1 MKNIRRLGSSVLIA
15 SAFSALAS
23 PASAQYFGRNKVQY
37 EHFDF
42 RVLET
47 PHFRLHFYPEE
58 EEPAR
63 DMGRM
68 AERWDARLS
77 GIFNHQLTNR
87 KPILLYANQPDFQ
100 QTNAVTEQLTEGTG
114 GITESL
120 RDRLIMPLTGVYRDN
135 DHVLGHEMVHEFQYD
150 IAHDPK
156 SSGPGGRGAGID
168 QLPLWMIEGT
178 AEYLSLGRDDPNTAM
193 WMRDAV
199 LRNKLPT
206 IKQLTN
212 DTRFFPYRYGEALWA
227 YVGGKYGDKAVVDV
241 YKAALRMGFDPG
253 IKKALGISSDSL
265 SKEWI
270 AATKAA
276 YAPIISSRTVPQ
288 QIGEPLLPVKNDG
301 ESSLSPVISPDG
313 KYVAFFA
320 ARGLFGY
327 DLYLAD
333 ALTGKSIKR
342 LADVSTSTEFDA
354 LSFISSAGTWSPDG
368 RKFAFIVYQKGN
380 QEIATLDV
388 ASRNVERQIAVPGV
402 GAIQNPEWSPDGNS
416 IAFSGTDGGV
426 SDLYVYDMRSHTAKQ
441 LTHDRFADIQ
451 PAWSPDGRSLVFST
465 DRSSGT
471 NFSSMTHGPMR
482 LAVIDV
488 ASGAIRPIDVF
499 STGKHINPRY
509 TPDGTAIYFV
519 SDRSGVSDLYRVS
532 LNGGAV
538 SQITNIATGVS
549 GITDL
554 SPAYSVSPTTGRIVF
569 SVFERQG
576 YGVYA
581 LNPDRAVGTTV
592 QGTETVAGLLPPASA
607 LTSSAVTQYL
617 ADASTGLPPDGGF
630 KVSPYHA
637 SLALAAAGQP
647 TAGIATGSGGTYV
660 GGGTS
665 FYFTDILGN
674 RNLGVGV
681 QATGTLKDIGGEV
694 MYQSLEH
701 RFNWAI
707 DAAHSPY
714 ASSFA
719 QASATTVSTG
729 GQQFQGEL
737 IQQFTQRVFVDQV
750 TLITQYPFSTI
761 RRAEFSLGATH
772 LGFNTHVDEL
782 VVVGNQ
788 VVQQNSFDTT
798 SAPSIKYGQAAA
810 AFVGDNSFFGFTS
823 PITGWR
829 YRFEVAPTFGDLQ
842 FESAIADMRKYFFS
856 RPVTFAV
863 RGMHLGRYGTDA
875 ESNELTPLFVGDPS
889 IVRGYSAE
897 SFDPVECTTSQ
908 SNPNACPEFDRLVGS
923 RLLAASAELRIP
935 VLGTDR
941 LGLIRSPLPVEISP
955 FVDAGV
961 AWSRGDNPSFE
972 FARSSSSRIP
982 VFSAGLSAR
991 MNLFGY
997 AVIEAYYAHPFQR
1010 PSKNWVFGFQLA
1022 PGW

>member
-1 MKNIRRLGSSVLIA
+1 MKNILRFASALLLATILSPLIA
-15 SAFSALAS
+15 

-58 EEPAR
+58 EQPAR

-77 GIFNHQLTNR
+77 TIFNHQLTNR

-150 IAHDPK
+150 IAHDPR
-156 SSGPGGRGAGID
+156 STGPGGRGGGID

-227 YVGGKYGDKAVVDV
+227 YVGGKYGDRAVVDV
-241 YKAALRMGFDPG
+241 YKAALKAGFDPG
-253 IKKALGISSDSL
+253 IRKALGISSDSL

-276 YAPIISSRTVPQ
+276 YAPIIASRTVPQ
-288 QIGEPLLPVKNDG
+288 QVGEPLLPVKEDG
-301 ESSLSPVISPDG
+301 ESNLSPVISPDG

-380 QEIATLDV
+380 QEIAILDV

-402 GAIQNPEWSPDGNS
+402 GAIQNPEWSPDGNR

-426 SDLYVYDMRSHTAKQ
+426 SDLYVYDIPSHKAKQ

-465 DRSSGT
+465 DRNSGT
-471 NFSSMTHGPMR
+471 DFSTMTHGPMR
-482 LAVIDV
+482 LAIIDV
-488 ASGAIRPIDVF
+488 ASGAITPISVF

-538 SQITNIATGVS
+538 SQITNVATGVS

-581 LNPDRAVGTTV
+581 LNPDRAVGTAV
-592 QGTETVAGLLPPASA
+592 QGTESVAGLLPPASA
-607 LTSSAVTQYL
+607 LSSSTVVQYL
-617 ADASTGLPPDGGF
+617 ADATTGLPSDGAF

-637 SLALAAAGQP
+637 TLALAAAGQP
-647 TAGIATGSGGTYV
+647 TAGIATGNGGTYV

-674 RNLGVGV
+674 RNLGIGV

-694 MYQSLEH
+694 MYQNLEH

-719 QASATTVSTG
+719 QASPTTVTSG

-737 IQQFTQRVFVDQV
+737 IQQFTQRVFVDQL

-761 RRAEFSLGATH
+761 RRAEFSVGATR

-788 VVQQNSFDTT
+788 VVQENSFDTT

-810 AFVGDNSFFGFTS
+810 ALVGDNSFFGFTS

-842 FESAIADMRKYFFS
+842 FESALADMRKYFFAK
-856 RPVTFAV
+856 PVTFAV
-863 RGMHLGRYGTDA
+863 RGMHFGRYGTDA
-875 ESNELTPLFVGDPS
+875 ESNQLTPLFVGDPS

-897 SFDPVECTTSQ
+897 SFDPAECTTNQ
-908 SNPNACPEFDRLVGS
+908 SNPNSCPEFDRLVGS
-923 RLLAASAELRIP
+923 RLMAASAELRIP

-961 AWSRGDNPSFE
+961 AWSRGDNPTFE
-972 FARSSSSRIP
+972 FARTSSSRIP
-982 VFSAGLSAR
+982 VFSAGVSAR
-991 MNLFGY
+991 ANLFGY

-1010 PSKNWVFGFQLA
+1010 PSRNWVFGFQLA